1 MHVPLKVVGV
11 STLVVIVILV
21 VPVSFVSMIVKFIAI
36 GAFLL
41 CFVYLLLDKYRKKK
55 EFYI

>member
-11 STLVVIVILV
+11 SALVVIIILV

-36 GAFLL
+36 GTFLL
-41 CFVYLLLDKYRKKK
+41 CFAYLLVDKFRKKK
-55 EFYI
+55 